1 MGREQVALWDLPV
14 QPSLTVNERL
24 ALNIFSSECYIF
36 GMCRDAQ
43 KSSFVDEATGLHPVI
58 FPHNLF
64 ITELEQGS
72 EVVPVWY
79 KVIERRNCATRK
91 GARTGCVH
99 AQGAHRKPGSVL
111 RLVLH
116 SVLPQP
122 TYRLSEK
129 VESIM
134 ELHIQ

>member
-1 MGREQVALWDLPV
+1 MHKKR
-14 QPSLTVNERL
+14 
-24 ALNIFSSECYIF
+24 
-36 GMCRDAQ
+36 
-43 KSSFVDEATGLHPVI
+43 SFVDEATGLYPVI
-58 FPHNLF
+58 FQHNLF
-64 ITELEQGS
+64 ITELKQGS

-99 AQGAHRKPGSVL
+99 AHGAHRVPGSAL

-122 TYRLSEK
+122 TYRLREK